1 MSRESL
7 HRGGLDLGF
16 EAGAG
21 AAMMG
26 GMKDVMERVRAWDAA
41 GLRSAEAVLVG
52 VQHSSPR
59 QAGARLAV
67 NEQGEMAGAVSMGCV
82 ESDLREHLL
91 GLLRGDGEAR
101 MVHYGAAFAAAL
113 EVGLSCGG
121 EIDVWIRRHDPES
134 AAWKGLCALKPGARV
149 LLLTRLG
156 GTEEQMLLREGAAP
170 PEAEL
175 AEALGELWAR
185 GGSKKIAGRAGKW
198 FAEAIAP
205 EPLLLIVGAS
215 PIAVALCA
223 LATRTGFR
231 VAVVDPRRDFAR
243 AELFPAAERVV
254 HAWPEEGLA
263 AAGLD
268 AHSFVAVVAH
278 DEKLDVPALR
288 AALRAQS
295 RYIGLLG
302 SRHTREVRYAALQA
316 EGFAPEAVARIHGP
330 IGLKGLGGIEPA
342 EIAVS
347 ILAELI
353 AVRRGGA
360 DGAGKD
366 PR

>member
-1 MSRESL
+1 
-7 HRGGLDLGF
+7 
-16 EAGAG
+16 
-21 AAMMG
+21 MMG
-26 GMKDVMERVRAWDAA
+26 GMKDVMQGLRAWDAA
-41 GLRSAEAVLVG
+41 GLKSAEAILVG

-59 QAGARLAV
+59 QPGARLAV
-67 NEQGEMAGAVSMGCV
+67 NEKGAAAGAVSMGCV

-91 GLLRGDGEAR
+91 ALLRGEGAAR
-101 MVHYGAAFAAAL
+101 MVHYGAAFEAAL

-121 EIDVWIRRHDPES
+121 EIDVWIRRHNPES
-134 AAWKGLCALKPGARV
+134 AAWNKLCALAPEARAI
-149 LLLTRLG
+149 LLTRLD
-156 GTEEQMLLREGAAP
+156 EKSEQMLLRPGDP
-170 PEAEL
+170 PQAEEL
-175 AEALGELWAR
+175 AEALKELWVR
-185 GGSKKIAGRAGKW
+185 GGSRKLAAREEKW

-215 PIAVALCA
+215 PIAVELCA
-223 LATRTGFR
+223 LAARTGFR

-243 AELFPAAERVV
+243 LELFPAAERVV

-288 AALRAQS
+288 AALRANC

-302 SRHTREVRYAALQA
+302 SRHTREIRYAALQA
-316 EGFAPEAVARIHGP
+316 EGFAPDAVARIHGP

-360 DGAGKD
+360 DGTGKD

>member
-1 MSRESL
+1 
-7 HRGGLDLGF
+7 
-16 EAGAG
+16 
-21 AAMMG
+21 MMG
-26 GMKDVMERVRAWDAA
+26 GMKDVQDRLRAWDAA
-41 GLRSAEAVLVG
+41 GLRSAEAMLVG

-67 NEQGEMAGAVSMGCV
+67 NEKGAMGGAVSMGCV

-91 GLLRGDGEAR
+91 GLLRGEGEAR

-121 EIDVWIRRHDPES
+121 EIDVWIRRHDPAG
-134 AAWKGLCALKPGARV
+134 AAWKGLCALKPDARA
-149 LLLTRLG
+149 LLLTRLD
-156 GTEEQMLLREGAAP
+156 ESSAQVLLHPGEP
-170 PEAEL
+170 SPEAEL
-175 AEALGELWAR
+175 AEALGELWVR
-185 GGSKKIAGRAGKW
+185 GGSKKIAGREGNW
-198 FAEAIAP
+198 FAESIAP

-223 LATRTGFR
+223 MAARAGFR
-231 VAVVDPRRDFAR
+231 VALVDPRRDFAR

-288 AALRAQS
+288 AALRARC

-302 SRHTREVRYAALQA
+302 SRHTREVRYEALQA
-316 EGFAPEAVARIHGP
+316 EGFAPETVARIHGP

-353 AVRRGGA
+353 AVRRGGPDA
-360 DGAGKD
+360 GGKD
-366 PR
+366 KR